1 MNRIGVISLG
11 CAKNQVNTEQMMWS
25 LRDAGYSVS
34 GEVEGADVALINT
47 CGFIESAKQEAI
59 EHILA
64 LGLMKKEGTV
74 GSILVAGCLSERY
87 KDELLAELPEVDGII
102 GCGGF
107 SRVTD
112 AVAAVLEGSRPRI
125 LGDLNAPVDETP
137 RILTTPEGWAYLKIA
152 EGCDNRC
159 SFCVIPDLRG
169 RYRSRPQEAILKE
182 AGEMA
187 ADGVRELI
195 VVAQDI
201 TRYGT
206 DLYGERRLPDLL
218 EALCRIDG
226 FRWIRLHYLYPD
238 EFSDRLIDLI
248 AGEEKILPYLDI
260 PIQHINDKILTRM
273 NRRGTGNDIRV
284 LFAKLRE
291 RIPGLVLRTSLI
303 TGLPGEGEAEY
314 EELRAF
320 LRRERIERAGVF
332 PYSPEEGTPA
342 ARMADRVTTE
352 EAVLRAEKLME
363 LQNQIMDDFDQS
375 RVGRITQVL
384 TEGFDPDQELYYGRS
399 YAESPDIDGVIY
411 FEGMKTTAAGI
422 FEQVEI
428 TRTGDGAVFGRAR
441 KG

>member
-34 GEVEGADVALINT
+34 GEVEGADVVLINT

-87 KDELLAELPEVDGII
+87 KDELLAELPEVYGII

-375 RVGRITQVL
+375 RVGQITQVL

-411 FEGMKTTAAGI
+411 FEGVKTTAAGI

-428 TRTGDGAVFGRAR
+428 TRAGDGAVFGRAR